1 MVLLGRWLLV
11 LLTLYEIAKIDKTG
25 QIDTN
30 ICTGP
35 ITVAN
40 KTRGGGGTTRIN
52 EIYIFDK
59 VTKASDLHDQ
69 LEQRTRKLF
78 I

>member
-40 KTRGGGGTTRIN
+40 KTRGGGGN
-52 EIYIFDK
+52 YK
-59 VTKASDLHDQ
+59 N
-69 LEQRTRKLF
+69 
-78 I
+78 